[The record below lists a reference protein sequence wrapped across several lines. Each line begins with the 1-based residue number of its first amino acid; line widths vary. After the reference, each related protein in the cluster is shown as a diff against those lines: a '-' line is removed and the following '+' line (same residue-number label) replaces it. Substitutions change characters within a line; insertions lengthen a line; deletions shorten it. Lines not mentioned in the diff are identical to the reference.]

1 MQCCSRLFIVNA
13 LSVHFCSAANLV
25 SQPRI
30 PLVAPG
36 SGLRVLGEGIG
47 TVLAQGLSAVVPMF
61 KQPLPIIRKGAAMS
75 LVLEQVTRRVENQ
88 LYIDDAS
95 LVLEPGSFNVLLGRT
110 LSGKTSL
117 MRLMAGL
124 DRPDQG
130 RVWMNGIDVTGKPV
144 RQRNVSMVYQQFIN
158 YPTMTVF
165 DNIASPLRQA
175 GMGREQIEERVLQ
188 TARMLRIEPFLKRYP
203 LELSGGQQQ
212 RTAMARALVKDAELI
227 LFDEPLVNLDY
238 KLREELRFE
247 MRELFLTRHTIAV
260 YATTEPNEALAL
272 GGTTTILHEGR
283 VIQSG
288 KTAEVYHRPAS
299 VLAAELFSEPPI
311 NLIQGRIGGQE
322 VSFANF
328 VHFARNLDL
337 LGIQDGDYRFGV
349 RPSHIGLTP
358 SNDDDLELA
367 VTVELAEISG
377 SETFLHVRNE
387 YFSLVLHLPGV
398 HDYAVDAAIPVY
410 IPTHKLF
417 VFRLDGQL
425 VQAPGL
431 RVARAA

>member
-1 MQCCSRLFIVNA
+1 
-13 LSVHFCSAANLV
+13 
-25 SQPRI
+25 
-30 PLVAPG
+30 
-36 SGLRVLGEGIG
+36 
-47 TVLAQGLSAVVPMF
+47 
-61 KQPLPIIRKGAAMS
+61 MS
-75 LVLEQVTRRVENQ
+75 LQLEHICRTVEGQ
-88 LYIDDAS
+88 TWIDDANLS
-95 LVLEPGSFNVLLGRT
+95 FEPGSFNVLLGRT

-124 DRPDQG
+124 DKPDSG
-130 RVWMNGIDVTGKPV
+130 RILMNGVDVTKRPV
-144 RQRNVSMVYQQFIN
+144 RLRNVSMVYQQFIN

-165 DNIASPLRQA
+165 ENIASPLRQA
-175 GMGREQIEERVLQ
+175 GISEEIIQSKVLE
-188 TARMLRIEPFLKRYP
+188 TAKMLRIDKFLKRHP

-238 KLREELRFE
+238 KLREELRQE
-247 MRELFLTRHTIAV
+247 MRELFQARHTIAV

-288 KTAEVYHRPAS
+288 KSSSVYHQPQT

-311 NLIQGRIGGQE
+311 NLMPGRIAGNE

-328 VHFARNLDL
+328 VHFPLNVDL
-337 LGIQDGDYRFGV
+337 RPVGEGEFRFGV
-349 RPSHIGLTP
+349 RPSHISLVP

-367 VTVELAEISG
+367 VTVEVAEISG

-387 YFSLVLHLPGV
+387 HFLLVLHLPGV
-398 HDYAVDAAIPVY
+398 HEYDVDAPIRIY

-417 VFRLDGQL
+417 VFDAQGKL
-425 VQAPGL
+425 VQAPGQRIA
-431 RVARAA
+431 RVA